1 MVKKSLNDKSG
12 QKTIELRRKKQNTVI
27 MQSCNAERTLLK
39 GILPR
44 KRNASLTDA
53 LRQDNYKNII
63 PIAQSL
69 EEAII

>member
-12 QKTIELRRKKQNTVI
+12 QKTIELRKKQNTVI
-27 MQSCNAERTLLK
+27 MQSCNAERTLLR